1 MAQPTWQVFGTSC
14 PASQFCQR
22 KHSFVNRLAHVGDL
36 GQQTFEHYVSLL
48 VAATLLDLR
57 EVAFVCVE
65 VAERAA
71 AARRVERLQAV
82 VVCRK
87 ALVSALKTMA

>member
-1 MAQPTWQVFGTSC
+1 MWRLHDGAADLAGVRHVVPCLAVLH
-14 PASQFCQR
+14 R
-22 KHSFVNRLAHVGDL
+22 KHLFVSAWDVR
-36 GQQTFEHYVSLL
+36 QKRFEHYVSLL
-48 VAATLLDLR
+48 VAARLLDLR
-57 EVAFVCVE
+57 QVAFVRVE

-87 ALVSALKTMA
+87 ALE

>member
-1 MAQPTWQVFGTSC
+1 MWRLHDGAADLAGVRHVVPRLAVLRRTAFV
-14 PASQFCQR
+14 CQR
-22 KHSFVNRLAHVGDL
+22 MGRPAKR
-36 GQQTFEHYVSLL
+36 FEHYVSLL
-48 VAATLLDLR
+48 VAARLLDLR
-57 EVAFVCVE
+57 QVAFVRVE

-87 ALVSALKTMA
+87 ALE

>member
-1 MAQPTWQVFGTSC
+1 MWRLHDGAADLAGVRHVVPRLAVLPEEAFVCQRMGC
-14 PASQFCQR
+14 PAKR
-22 KHSFVNRLAHVGDL
+22 
-36 GQQTFEHYVSLL
+36 FEHYVSLL
-48 VAATLLDLR
+48 VAARLLDLR
-57 EVAFVCVE
+57 QVAFVRVE

-87 ALVSALKTMA
+87 ALE